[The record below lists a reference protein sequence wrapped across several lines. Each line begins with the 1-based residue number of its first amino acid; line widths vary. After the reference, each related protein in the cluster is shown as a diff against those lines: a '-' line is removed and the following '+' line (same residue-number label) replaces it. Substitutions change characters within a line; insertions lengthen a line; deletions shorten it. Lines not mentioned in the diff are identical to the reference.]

1 MGFLAGT
8 LVRNWLL
15 LWPSCLK
22 SWGGTS
28 PLGVGIAT
36 LLVRGEVWDD
46 REYANR
52 LRLFQMKALVKVFYG
67 WYRQALRNSKYRG
80 LVILATLLYWVVP
93 TDIAPDFIPM
103 LGWLDDSIIATL
115 FVSEVSQVLMEHLTR
130 RKEETS
136 ELVSG

>member
-1 MGFLAGT
+1 
-8 LVRNWLL
+8 
-15 LWPSCLK
+15 
-22 SWGGTS
+22 
-28 PLGVGIAT
+28 
-36 LLVRGEVWDD
+36 
-46 REYANR
+46 
-52 LRLFQMKALVKVFYG
+52 MKALVKVFYS
-67 WYRQALRNSKYRG
+67 WYRQALRNSKYRW

-103 LGWLDDSIIATL
+103 LGWLDDGMIATL